1 MAEWKRQVSWRFRAW
16 HFSIGEMGR
25 PLTNPSASLVL
36 STRIDLARS
45 RSAAKEN
52 LLPRYVINPPPLY
65 GWNGYP
71 INSEGWL
78 DLLIFPRSLCG
89 SVREG
94 LIRPDYEVCPGC
106 PSLKEGQNELSFLK
120 SVAYNCRIIGELGP
134 ERSGKAV
141 PPENPMG
148 LHLGVRKC

>member
-52 LLPRYVINPPPLY
+52 LLPRYVINPPLSMAGMGTPLIVKD
-65 GWNGYP
+65 GWICWYFP
-71 INSEGWL
+71 DRCAAAYAK
-78 DLLIFPRSLCG
+78 DLSGRIMRSA
-89 SVREG
+89 
-94 LIRPDYEVCPGC
+94 
-106 PSLKEGQNELSFLK
+106 Q
-120 SVAYNCRIIGELGP
+120 
-134 ERSGKAV
+134 AV
-141 PPENPMG
+141 
-148 LHLGVRKC
+148 HL